1 MAHRSLDR
9 FSNSDMVRSSM
20 ARRGNIALV
29 NLDTGAV
36 LPAPKART
44 PHTMDGSY
52 TLNAYSDDAPLYALA
67 LSGAEWA
74 TIDWVRSNGGAGA
87 AVKVTAAAVAEAIL
101 ATETTAKTALAR
113 LVKLNILLKTSP
125 RSQTYQLNPRRFWE
139 GSGDAQVQACRRLDP
154 PPITPDAKAIAA
166 AEKAAEKAAAKTP
179 GPRRTTT
186 ARSTANGGT
195 R

>member
-1 MAHRSLDR
+1 
-9 FSNSDMVRSSM
+9 M

-36 LPAPKART
+36 LPAPKPRM

-52 TLNAYSDDAPLYALA
+52 TLNAYTDDAPLYSLA

-166 AEKAAEKAAAKTP
+166 AKKAAEKAAAKTP

-186 ARSTANGGT
+186 ARSTTNGGT

>member
-1 MAHRSLDR
+1 MADRSLNWFLDR
-9 FSNSDMVRSSM
+9 DGMVRSSM

-44 PHTMDGSY
+44 PHTMDGGSY
-52 TLNAYSDDAPLYALA
+52 TLNAYTDDAPLYSLA

-113 LVKLNILLKTSP
+113 LVKLNVLLKTSP

-166 AEKAAEKAAAKTP
+166 AKKAAEKAAAKTP
-179 GPRRTTT
+179 GPRRTATS
-186 ARSTANGGT
+186 AKNGGT

>member
-1 MAHRSLDR
+1 
-9 FSNSDMVRSSM
+9 M

-36 LPAPKART
+36 LPPPKART

-52 TLNAYSDDAPLYALA
+52 TLNAYTDDAALYTLA

-74 TIDWVRSNGGAGA
+74 TIDWVRSHGGAGA
-87 AVKVTAAAVAEAIL
+87 AVKVTPAAVAEDIH

-154 PPITPDAKAIAA
+154 PPITPDAKAVAA
-166 AEKAAEKAAAKTP
+166 AKKAAAKRTGKTP
-179 GPRRTTT
+179 SAVTEPAAGAATTPRPRRASTTKT
-186 ARSTANGGT
+186 TGGT